1 MSTKNTEFTIYSISP
16 IGNNI
21 NSLWNNH
28 FNTFR
33 LVLKRMVISVSNITK
48 VIGQR
53 LRNERVKLGLSQEK
67 LAEMAGCHPTYIGQ
81 IERGEKN
88 PTIESLEKISNALEI
103 SLSQLFE
110 KLGGK
115 KLEKNVALDCYELIS
130 SKTEDQQEQ
139 IYKILL
145 EMDKFSN
152 N

>member
-33 LVLKRMVISVSNITK
+33 LLLKRMVISVSNITK

>member
-1 MSTKNTEFTIYSISP
+1 
-16 IGNNI
+16 
-21 NSLWNNH
+21 
-28 FNTFR
+28 
-33 LVLKRMVISVSNITK
+33 MVISVSNITK

-110 KLGGK
+110 KLGGNK
-115 KLEKNVALDCYELIS
+115 SNGKDIALDCYEFIS
-130 SKTEDQQEQ
+130 SKSKEEQEQ
-139 IYKILL
+139 IYKILM
-145 EMDKFSN
+145 EMDKYKSN
-152 N
+152 